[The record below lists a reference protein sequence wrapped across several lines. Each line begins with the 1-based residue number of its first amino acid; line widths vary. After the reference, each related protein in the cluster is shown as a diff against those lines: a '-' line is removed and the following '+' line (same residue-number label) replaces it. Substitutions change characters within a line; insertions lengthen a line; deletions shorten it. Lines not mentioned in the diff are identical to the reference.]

1 MSGSDATTTGQA
13 LVDVTGLTF
22 NATPSSMYE
31 FEALLDVSTTAVVTG
46 TKYGV
51 NVSPAPTRIYA
62 TFVGPTTVAANL
74 QTMVTSGTNANNI
87 SSATFLTTASET
99 GLVVIKGYFVTS
111 ASASPVFSIRHL
123 KVTSGTSTVK
133 IGSILKVRKI
143 G

>member
-1 MSGSDATTTGQA
+1 
-13 LVDVTGLTF
+13 VT
-22 NATPSSMYE
+22 
-31 FEALLDVSTTAVVTG
+31 TG

-62 TFVGPTTVAANL
+62 TFTGPTSVASNL
-74 QTMVTSGTNANNI
+74 QTTQTSGTNATNI
-87 SSATFLTTASET
+87 ASAAFLTTASET
-99 GLVVIKGYFVTS
+99 GLVVIDGYFVTS